1 MQTARIATKVEVN
14 VANMREQHLAL
25 WTVASTAAE
34 AVEMIHTQPIW
45 DKSLSK
51 FAAI

>member
-1 MQTARIATKVEVN
+1 MFRKAVDEMF
-14 VANMREQHLAL
+14 MREQHLAL

-34 AVEMIHTQPIW
+34 AVEMIYTQPIW